1 MGLSKIRSQRLT
13 LTEQIR
19 IISSLTS
26 LNYLLILPK
35 TFRLLS
41 KHLVCQISH
50 VEARYCQPF
59 QLFSLFRRSK
69 NMIIIVLSIVCTSR
83 KNDGIFLKLQNLK
96 IPHFLIAYLISELL
110 DVTSKNAVNIDNLQ
124 QLQKIRLNSP
134 SAA

>member
-19 IISSLTS
+19 IISSLKS

-83 KNDGIFLKLQNLK
+83 KNDGIFLKRQNLK
-96 IPHFLIAYLISELL
+96 IPHFQHFWIL
-110 DVTSKNAVNIDNLQ
+110 KNCI
-124 QLQKIRLNSP
+124 KILEIHDEPIFGFSL
-134 SAA
+134 S